1 MISPLSIV
9 VVESDRDRAVDIID
23 ALRDGG
29 WANVKVISANAALA
43 RTLTEIEPDLVLID
57 LANPSR
63 DLLENLST
71 MSGART
77 RPGAMFVDQSD
88 DEMTKAAV
96 SAGLSAY
103 VVDGMKRERIK
114 PVLETAIAR
123 FQVMSQLQSELEAA
137 KRALSE
143 RKILDRAKGLLMQ
156 ARGISE
162 DEAYSLMR
170 KTAMDQGRRLID
182 VAEALVTAAELL
194 R

>member
-1 MISPLSIV
+1 M
-9 VVESDRDRAVDIID
+9 ESDRDRAVDIID

-77 RPGAMFVDQSD
+77 RPVAMFVDQSD